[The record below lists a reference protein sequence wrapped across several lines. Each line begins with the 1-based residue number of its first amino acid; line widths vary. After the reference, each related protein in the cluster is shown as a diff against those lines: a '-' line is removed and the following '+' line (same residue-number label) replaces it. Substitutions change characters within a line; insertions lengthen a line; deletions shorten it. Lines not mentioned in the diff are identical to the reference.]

1 MKPALVSVHPEMVD
15 FGSGQGRGDFATA
28 GVVGYA
34 EDCEERERR
43 HGPKDAFYG
52 WALVSILPYRC
63 KDPIFLAC
71 ISIHANASHSD

>member
-1 MKPALVSVHPEMVD
+1 MVD
-15 FGSGQGRGDFATA
+15 FGSGRGRSDFATA

-52 WALVSILPYRC
+52 WAIGNTSIRGSV
-63 KDPIFLAC
+63 A
-71 ISIHANASHSD
+71 